1 MALPTAR
8 AQASPVPSRSRNTPG
23 TPQTSE
29 KKGDKGSGPFL
40 QSPHGHPGFQPT
52 KSSVKVGK
60 GSAQKSSV
68 LAERIGKPPKPPD
81 KPLMPYMRY
90 SRKVI
95 GKFNTTVI
103 SYRKVWEQVKAQNPD
118 LKLWEIGKIIGQM
131 WRDLSESEKQEYQ
144 DEYESEKST
153 YNEAM
158 KIYHNS
164 PAYQAWLAA
173 KGKAEREKEAGI
185 EEDEP
190 TPKGDRTP
198 NSSRQASQKL
208 EMPRISIQPAEDDD
222 DPDDG
227 FSVKHVAHARYQR
240 NHRLI
245 NEIFSDSVVPDVR
258 SVVTTGRMSV
268 LKRQVQSLTM
278 HQKKLEAEL
287 HQIEERHEVKKRKF
301 VESSNTFHDELKK
314 LCESKPQIS
323 DDMFG
328 GMVQR
333 AREDLKQRHLQMLQ
347 QQEEERRRQALQA
360 DSDKKAEAEQTATDD
375 AAKPVDA
382 VETDASTPQPPSSV
396 PEAMEVDKDDDT
408 QPQTEETKTSR
419 SEDKGDEGLAKVS
432 HDPGSQDKEK
442 EQTEEQKDTEQKDS
456 EQKDTAV
463 KDTEQNDTESR
474 EDTPMETDSKE
485 ADAVPTSQE
494 GSGDATRAV
503 VNGNQPSDTA
513 PAQPAAVAVVSGDG
527 DGDAAA
533 AAPPPSQ
540 TAAEGKPQSDNAA
553 EKIGSEPSTT
563 EPAPTPPAT
572 QAHAETGEAPPQKE
586 EQKPEESNT
595 NGSPKEEGEK
605 KE

>member
-52 KSSVKVGK
+52 KSSVKTGWGWGVGK

-408 QPQTEETKTSR
+408 Q
-419 SEDKGDEGLAKVS
+419 
-432 HDPGSQDKEK
+432 
-442 EQTEEQKDTEQKDS
+442 
-456 EQKDTAV
+456 
-463 KDTEQNDTESR
+463 
-474 EDTPMETDSKE
+474 
-485 ADAVPTSQE
+485 DAVPTSQE